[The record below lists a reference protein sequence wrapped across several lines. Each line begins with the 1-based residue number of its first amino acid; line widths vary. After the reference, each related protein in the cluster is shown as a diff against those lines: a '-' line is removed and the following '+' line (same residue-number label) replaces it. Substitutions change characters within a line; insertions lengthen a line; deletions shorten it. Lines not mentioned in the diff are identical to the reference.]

1 MKRSSYR
8 ILMRHCLIMLPQI
21 LSAILLA
28 VSHSPCLKI
37 PTRPRVSTSGMMY
50 PDVILMQDTYPKI
63 VDFRLSG
70 SAISPVKD
78 QGACGSCWAFSAA
91 ESLESQYRL
100 NGDVLNV
107 SAQNFVD
114 CAALDD
120 GCGGGWMDDA
130 LAYAEKHGVE
140 TEKDYPYS
148 GTTQNC
154 TAAPAKERIKPS
166 FYYELPK
173 SDDAL
178 RHALVTIGPVSIA
191 IDATA
196 NFEGYGPDDYILSD
210 ETCDPSVPNHA
221 LLLVGYNDVEHYW
234 IIKNSWNTSWGR
246 EGYVYLNNT
255 KKNVCGI
262 SGHATVP
269 FVKPRTL
276 NGFTHRVRSIDAA
289 IPLAKGNDCVIKY
302 LY

>member
-1 MKRSSYR
+1 MVSLVLSS
-8 ILMRHCLIMLPQI
+8 
-21 LSAILLA
+21 ILLA
-28 VSHSPCLKI
+28 VSRSPCLRV
-37 PTRPRVSTSGMMY
+37 PTDPAMSYSGLKY
-50 PDVILMQDTYPKI
+50 PNVNLRQDPYPKI

-70 SAISPVKD
+70 SAVSPVKD

-100 NGDVLNV
+100 NGDILNV

-114 CAALDD
+114 CATLDD

-140 TEKDYPYS
+140 TDKDYPYS

-154 TAAPAKERIKPS
+154 SASQARDRIKPS

-191 IDATA
+191 IDATDE
-196 NFEGYGPDDYILSD
+196 FEAYGPDDYILTDDS
-210 ETCDPSVPNHA
+210 CDPSIPNHA

-255 KKNVCGI
+255 KKDVCGI
-262 SGHATVP
+262 TGYATVP

-276 NGFTHRVRSIDAA
+276 DGFTHRVRSIDAA
-289 IPLAKGNDCVIKY
+289 IPLATCDDNIIKY
-302 LY
+302 ML

>member
-1 MKRSSYR
+1 MVARF
-8 ILMRHCLIMLPQI
+8 LCT
-21 LSAILLA
+21 ILLA
-28 VSHSPCLKI
+28 VSRSPCLKVPSEPI
-37 PTRPRVSTSGMMY
+37 LSSGRKY
-50 PDVILMQDTYPKI
+50 PSVVVTGDSYPEI

-70 SAISPVKD
+70 SAVSPVKE

-100 NGDVLNV
+100 NGDILNV

-114 CAALDD
+114 CATLDD

-140 TEKDYPYS
+140 TDTDYPYAGS
-148 GTTQNC
+148 TQNC
-154 TAAPAKERIKPS
+154 LAVPAKERIKPN

-191 IDATA
+191 IDATF
-196 NFEGYGPDDYILSD
+196 NFEAYGPDDYILTD

-221 LLLVGYNDVEHYW
+221 LLLVGYNDAEHYW

-255 KKNVCGI
+255 KKDVCGI
-262 SGHATVP
+262 TGHATVP
-269 FVKPRTL
+269 FVTPSTL
-276 NGFTHRVRSIDAA
+276 NAFAHRVRSINAA
-289 IPLAKGNDCVIKY
+289 VPLAEDNDSVIRY
-302 LY
+302 LL